1 MATNTEGRRKLGVTG
16 SHRRSLLRNMAT
28 SLFKHERIETTIAK
42 AKELR
47 PFAEK
52 LITNA
57 KKGEHF
63 MVRRQIQDKVVYK
76 KLFEVLAPRYAQ
88 RPGGY
93 TRILR
98 IEPRMG
104 DNSTRGLIMLVL

>member
-1 MATNTEGRRKLGVTG
+1 MVKTNGGRKLGVTG
-16 SHRRSLLRNMAT
+16 SHRRALLRNMAT
-28 SLFKHERIETTIAK
+28 SLFLHEKVETTLAK

-47 PFAEK
+47 PYAEK
-52 LITNA
+52 LITEA
-57 KKGEHF
+57 KRGKHY
-63 MVRRQIQDKVVYK
+63 MVRRQISDRIVYK

-98 IEPRMG
+98 LAPRTG
-104 DNSTRGLIMLVL
+104 DNAKRGLIALVS

>member
-1 MATNTEGRRKLGVTG
+1 MATKTEGRRKLGVTS
-16 SHRRSLLRNMAT
+16 SHRRALLRNMAT
-28 SLFKHERIETTIAK
+28 SLFKHERIETTLAK

-63 MVRRQIQDKVVYK
+63 VVRRYIQDRVVYK
-76 KLFEVLAPRYAQ
+76 KLFDILAPRYAQ

-93 TRILR
+93 TRILK
-98 IEPRMG
+98 IAPRLG
-104 DNSTRGLIMLVL
+104 DNAKLGMIMLVS

>member
-1 MATNTEGRRKLGVTG
+1 MATKTGGRRKLGVTS
-16 SHRRSLLRNMAT
+16 SHRSALLRNMAT
-28 SLFKHERIETTIAK
+28 SLFKHERIETTLAK

-47 PFAEK
+47 PYAEK

-63 MVRRQIQDKVVYK
+63 MVRRQIHDKLVYT

-93 TRILR
+93 TRILK
-98 IEPRMG
+98 IEPRLG
-104 DNSTRGLIMLVL
+104 DNAKRGLIMLVS